1 MVYLPELVFSDSLDV
16 RGVYMKVSDWL
27 AWIWSLFADN
37 GWRVFDTFVSFADV
51 IIFVIIAGL
60 FVWLV
65 HVLLGGD

>member
-1 MVYLPELVFSDSLDV
+1 MSV
-16 RGVYMKVSDWL
+16 GDWF
-27 AWIWSLFADN
+27 AWIWSLFTDN
-37 GWRVFDTFVSFADV
+37 GWHVFNVFVSFADV